1 MDITRGD
8 AFVFMTSIRIIT
20 AELKKLDGVKVPDRV
35 YAELS
40 AMETVLER
48 DYLGKSSHKPCI
60 A

>member
-8 AFVFMTSIRIIT
+8 AFVFVSSIHVIE
-20 AELKKLDGVKVPDRV
+20 AELKKLTGVKVPDRV

-48 DYLGKSSHKPCI
+48 DYLGKSSCKLHI